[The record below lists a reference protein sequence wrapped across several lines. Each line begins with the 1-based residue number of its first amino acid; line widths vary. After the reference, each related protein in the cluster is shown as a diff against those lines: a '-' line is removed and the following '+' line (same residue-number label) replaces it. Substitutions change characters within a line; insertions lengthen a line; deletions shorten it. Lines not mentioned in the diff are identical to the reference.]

1 MLVKDESKF
10 CWCFD
15 GIVGLPKNSIKE
27 AIEDYLN
34 NVKDKNCNIDS
45 VDIANPLFLIH
56 ELSGKRAI
64 YDVIDYSLPQYMYAC
79 SEDYITQPDLCRIK
93 DVHIEELS
101 KELSKVYNDWEKRH
115 GYDNQS
121 YIVFTDE
128 AKTYYI
134 SDYIK

>member
-27 AIEDYLN
+27 AIE
-34 NVKDKNCNIDS
+34 DS

>member
-1 MLVKDESKF
+1 MLVRNERKF

-15 GIVGLPKNSIKE
+15 GLVGLPKNSIKE
-27 AIEDYLN
+27 AIQDYLN
-34 NVKDKNCNIDS
+34 IVKGKNCNLVS

-64 YDVIDYSLPQYMYAC
+64 YDVIDYSLPQCMYEC

-101 KELSKVYNDWEKRH
+101 KELSKVYYDWEKRH

-128 AKTYYI
+128 AETYYI